1 MKALLLFL
9 FVVCTLP
16 ATAQVH
22 LMQAKGAEPTAVIW
36 PSLQD
41 SSYTLLYPPGWEP
54 NESGALGTAFFLF
67 APRESPQD
75 SFREN
80 INLLIEDLA
89 AARMDLDAY
98 IAYSV
103 EKGRQFMDD
112 LVILDSTRLQDER
125 GPYHQLIFT
134 GRQGIFRLKWKQH
147 YRVFGRKAYVLTF
160 TAQESRFAAYLEQ
173 VDRVMQSFALRE

>member
-1 MKALLLFL
+1 MTW
-9 FVVCTLP
+9 V
-16 ATAQVH
+16 
-22 LMQAKGAEPTAVIW
+22 G
-36 PSLQD
+36 PSLQHIVHQ
-41 SSYTLLYPPGWEP
+41 PGAGP
-54 NESGALGTAFFLF
+54 VKNHVRALEIDRRVHTKVLTD
-67 APRESPQD
+67 R
-75 SFREN
+75 
-80 INLLIEDLA
+80 
-89 AARMDLDAY
+89 
-98 IAYSV
+98 V
-103 EKGRQFMDD
+103 GRDD